1 MIGSVPLW
9 IAVTAGGLAVVNPCG
24 FPLLPAFLSFYLG
37 ADEERLPRA
46 PTRIAQGL
54 IVGALVATGFL
65 AVFTAVG
72 LPLSL
77 GVGAIADAV
86 PWVGLATGVLLAI
99 AGLSVLAGRPLSP
112 TSLPRPRV
120 RVRSQRRVGA
130 MLLFGAG
137 YGAASL
143 GCTLPIFLALVGA
156 ALGADK
162 IVIFLAY
169 GAGMATVLTALSV
182 TIACAR
188 QGVAS
193 RMRLLLPHVGRL
205 AGILLTASGVY
216 LAYYWARIRFGDSVT
231 LADDPVVGLAARYTA
246 ELQAFAERHG
256 GPLIAGAGAVV
267 AVAVASAVRSRLH
280 RRPSAAP
287 PGEVAPR

>member
-37 ADEERLPRA
+37 ADEQRLPRA
-46 PTRIAQGL
+46 PTRVAQGL
-54 IVGALVATGFL
+54 VVGAMVTAGFV
-65 AVFTAVG
+65 AVFAAVG

-77 GVGAIADAV
+77 GVGAIAGAV
-86 PWVGLATGVLLAI
+86 PWVGLATGVLLAL
-99 AGLSVLAGRPLSP
+99 AGLGVIAGRPIVKVL
-112 TSLPRPRV
+112 LPHPRV

-130 MLLFGAG
+130 MVLFGVG

-156 ALGADK
+156 SLGADK
-162 IVIFLAY
+162 IVVFVAY

-182 TIACAR
+182 AIACAR
-188 QGVAS
+188 QGLAR

-205 AGILLTASGVY
+205 SGVLLTASGVY
-216 LAYYWARIRFGDSVT
+216 LTYYWARIRFGDSVT
-231 LADDPVVGLAARYTA
+231 LADDPVVGFAARYTA

-256 GPLIAGAGAVV
+256 GPLIAAAAAIVGL
-267 AVAVASAVRSRLH
+267 AVASAIRSRLH
-280 RRPSAAP
+280 RRPAAAP
-287 PGEVAPR
+287 VEVAPR

>member
-1 MIGSVPLW
+1 VIGSVPLW

-24 FPLLPAFLSFYLG
+24 FPLLPALLSYYLG
-37 ADEERLPRA
+37 ADEQRLPRA
-46 PTRIAQGL
+46 PTRIGQGL
-54 IVGALVATGFL
+54 VVGAMVTAGFL

-86 PWVGLATGVLLAI
+86 PWVGLATGILLAS
-99 AGLSVLAGRPLSP
+99 AGLGVIAGRPIA
-112 TSLPRPRV
+112 TVFLPHPRV
-120 RVRSQRRVGA
+120 RVRSQRRLSA
-130 MLLFGAG
+130 MVLFGVG

-156 ALGADK
+156 SLGADK
-162 IVIFLAY
+162 IVVFLAY

-182 TIACAR
+182 AIACAR
-188 QGVAS
+188 QGLAG
-193 RMRLLLPHVGRL
+193 RMRRLLPHVGRL
-205 AGILLTASGVY
+205 AGVLLTASGVY
-216 LAYYWARIRFGDSVT
+216 LTYYWARIRFGDSVT

-256 GPLIAGAGAVV
+256 GPLIAAAAGVV
-267 AVAVASAVRSRLH
+267 ALAVASSVRSRLH

>member
-37 ADEERLPRA
+37 ADEQRLPRA
-46 PTRIAQGL
+46 PTRVAQGL
-54 IVGALVATGFL
+54 VVGAMVTAGFV
-65 AVFTAVG
+65 AVFAAVG
-72 LPLSL
+72 LPRSL
-77 GVGAIADAV
+77 GVGAIAGAV
-86 PWVGLATGVLLAI
+86 PWVGLATGVLLAL
-99 AGLSVLAGRPLSP
+99 AGLGVIAGRPIVKVL
-112 TSLPRPRV
+112 LPHPRV

-130 MLLFGAG
+130 MVLFGVG

-156 ALGADK
+156 SLGADK
-162 IVIFLAY
+162 IVVFVAY

-182 TIACAR
+182 AIACAR
-188 QGVAS
+188 QGLAR

-205 AGILLTASGVY
+205 SGVLLTASGVY
-216 LAYYWARIRFGDSVT
+216 LTYYWARIRFGDSVT
-231 LADDPVVGLAARYTA
+231 LADDPVVGFAARYTA

-256 GPLIAGAGAVV
+256 GPLIAAAAAIVGLAVAGAI
-267 AVAVASAVRSRLH
+267 RSRLH
-280 RRPSAAP
+280 RRPAAAP
-287 PGEVAPR
+287 VEVAPR